1 VGFVGSLYSHNLLIL
16 LVPSIG
22 LSICTHFSSF
32 TETPEYG
39 LDIGDNRF
47 ITWVTIPYASVV
59 ASASIPSKLFPS
71 GILPPS
77 VSANF
82 PVLLRGAISVS
93 RLFVLMLVRL
103 LILPRLALVVCSKTE

>member
-22 LSICTHFSSF
+22 LSICTRFSSS
-32 TETPEYG
+32 TEAPEYG
-39 LDIGDNRF
+39 SDIGDNQF
-47 ITWVTIPYASVV
+47 ITWVTTPC
-59 ASASIPSKLFPS
+59 ASASISSRLFPT
-71 GILPPS
+71 GFLPLF

-93 RLFVLMLVRL
+93 FLFVLMLPRL
-103 LILPRLALVVCSKTE
+103 LILPRLALVVCNKTE